1 VPFATRKH
9 RKSRR
14 FLVSEAFGGDVKGP
28 GDRERGTEDEQGLS
42 DLAEGYRKA
51 SPYIAASTSLVAA
64 VGVFTGL
71 GIWLDR
77 KFDTSPWLTLAGLVI
92 GMTGGFISF
101 FRTVLAK
108 R

>member
-1 VPFATRKH
+1 VA
-9 RKSRR
+9 
-14 FLVSEAFGGDVKGP
+14 GP
-28 GDRERGTEDEQGLS
+28 GDRRRGSEDDKGLS
-42 DLAEGYRKA
+42 DLAEGYQKA
-51 SPYIAASTSLVAA
+51 TPYLAASTSLVAA

-71 GIWLDR
+71 GVWLDR
-77 KFDTSPWLTLAGLVI
+77 KFDTSPWLTLVGAII

>member
-1 VPFATRKH
+1 VA
-9 RKSRR
+9 
-14 FLVSEAFGGDVKGP
+14 GP
-28 GDRERGTEDEQGLS
+28 GDRERGTDDGKGLS
-42 DLAEGYRKA
+42 SLAEGYQKA
-51 SPYIAASTSLVAA
+51 APYIAASTSLVAA

-77 KFDTSPWLTLAGLVI
+77 KFGTTPWLTLVGVVV

-101 FRTVLAK
+101 FRQVLAK

>member
-1 VPFATRKH
+1 MA
-9 RKSRR
+9 
-14 FLVSEAFGGDVKGP
+14 GP
-28 GDRERGTEDEQGLS
+28 GDRERGTEDEKGLS
-42 DLAEGYRKA
+42 DLAQGYQKA

-77 KFDTSPWLTLAGLVI
+77 KLDTTPWLTLVGVVV

>member
-1 VPFATRKH
+1 MQ
-9 RKSRR
+9 
-14 FLVSEAFGGDVKGP
+14 GP
-28 GDRERGTEDEQGLS
+28 GDRERGTPEGKGLS
-42 DLAEGYRKA
+42 SLGEAYRKA

-71 GIWLDR
+71 GVWLDR
-77 KFDTSPWLTLAGLVI
+77 KWDTTPWLTLAGVVF
-92 GMTGGFISF
+92 GMTGGFIGF

>member
-1 VPFATRKH
+1 MA
-9 RKSRR
+9 
-14 FLVSEAFGGDVKGP
+14 GP
-28 GDRERGTEDEQGLS
+28 GDRERGTEDEKGLS

-77 KFDTSPWLTLAGLVI
+77 KFGTLPWLTLAGVI
-92 GMTGGFISF
+92 VGMTGGFISF
-101 FRTVLAK
+101 FKQVLAK

>member
-1 VPFATRKH
+1 MERFNNH
-9 RKSRR
+9 SRVQYYLD
-14 FLVSEAFGGDVKGP
+14 FFKTTA
-28 GDRERGTEDEQGLS
+28 RER
-42 DLAEGYRKA
+42 
-51 SPYIAASTSLVAA
+51 
-64 VGVFTGL
+64 F

-77 KFDTSPWLTLAGLVI
+77 KFGTLPWLTLVGVVV